1 MARGRGGRMTMPTG
15 HGRRMASPRAD
26 RTLLATATTR
36 PRTMTWS
43 FTLHALPRPYRRS
56 RPRRRGYRPR
66 RQLVRPRL
74 VERAAHLVSA
84 AHLGRPRVESAAHLG
99 SPARLRPRV
108 QDAAHLD

>member
-56 RPRRRGYRPR
+56 RPRRRGHRPR

-74 VERAAHLVSA
+74 VEGAEHLVAAARVVRPRVEGAAHLVSA
-84 AHLGRPRVESAAHLG
+84 AGLG
-99 SPARLRPRV
+99 AR
-108 QDAAHLD
+108 